1 MREINQKPTFLS
13 NHQSI
18 LFLCIFVK
26 KQKMYNG
33 LLHAHSGLRW
43 IALILIFVAIVNALL
58 SKGRNS
64 YLKKD
69 KMINLFAMIMMHTQL
84 LIGLYL
90 YFKSPKVS
98 FTEGWMKVDMFRFFG
113 MEHLLIMLIG
123 IVVITI
129 GRKKAEKQSNANAKH
144 SKIAAWYTIGLLII
158 LAGIPWPFREALGG
172 QWF

>member
-1 MREINQKPTFLS
+1 
-13 NHQSI
+13 
-18 LFLCIFVK
+18 
-26 KQKMYNG
+26 MYNG

-43 IALILIFVAIVNALL
+43 IALILIVIAILNALI
-58 SKGRNS
+58 SKGKNS
-64 YLKKD
+64 YVKKD

-84 LIGLYL
+84 LIGLFL
-90 YFKSPKVS
+90 YFISPKVR
-98 FTEGWMKVDMFRFFG
+98 FVEGWMTEETGSLRFFG

-144 SKIAAWYTIGLLII
+144 SKIVVWYTIGLLII

-172 QWF
+172 QWI